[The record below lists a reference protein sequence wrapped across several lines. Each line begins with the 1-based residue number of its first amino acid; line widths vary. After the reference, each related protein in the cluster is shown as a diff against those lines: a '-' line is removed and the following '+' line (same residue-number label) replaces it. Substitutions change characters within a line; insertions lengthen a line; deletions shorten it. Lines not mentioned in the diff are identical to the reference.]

1 MLNIL
6 KNPSGHTKTIIGFVI
21 CLFLILYSLFAA
33 RGIIQNPRITIDS
46 PQNGVRI
53 ETPTVLIQGN
63 TNSLS
68 SLTVNGSVVPLHE
81 NNTFANV
88 IVLKEGYNIVVFEAE
103 DRFGRKAFETLE
115 LMRAKENLTQS

>member
-6 KNPSGHTKTIIGFVI
+6 KNPSNHTKTLIGI
-21 CLFLILYSLFAA
+21 MLCLFLVSYSLFAA
-33 RGIIQNPRITIDS
+33 RGIIQNPRITIES
-46 PQNGVRI
+46 PQNGAFI
-53 ETPTVLIQGN
+53 KTPTVSIRGN

-68 SLTVNGSVVPLHE
+68 SLTINGSVVPLHE
-81 NNTFANV
+81 NNTFSNV

-115 LMRAKENLTQS
+115 LMRAKEIITQL